1 MEFCACAEFV
11 PAGRQHT
18 LFSSG
23 DDKYAAGAVTSG
35 FVSIHSEMAESAAV
49 YDAGRM
55 EIKTD
60 FSAACFFVSPSA
72 VCLSYFHAWKDL
84 AAPGILPEKNTLTA
98 MVRMP
103 PHRSFRA
110 SFHLKT
116 ACCVPQKLRRT
127 VFVIISR
134 NFLPG
139 AQSDLK
145 SHQASFV
152 LPRLSSGKDEE
163 SCEKNN
169 LYL

>member
-72 VCLSYFHAWKDL
+72 VCLSYFH
-84 AAPGILPEKNTLTA
+84 
-98 MVRMP
+98 
-103 PHRSFRA
+103 
-110 SFHLKT
+110 
-116 ACCVPQKLRRT
+116 
-127 VFVIISR
+127 VII
-134 NFLPG
+134 PHV
-139 AQSDLK
+139 QIT
-145 SHQASFV
+145 
-152 LPRLSSGKDEE
+152 SSGVQSTLSALE
-163 SCEKNN
+163 SI
-169 LYL
+169 